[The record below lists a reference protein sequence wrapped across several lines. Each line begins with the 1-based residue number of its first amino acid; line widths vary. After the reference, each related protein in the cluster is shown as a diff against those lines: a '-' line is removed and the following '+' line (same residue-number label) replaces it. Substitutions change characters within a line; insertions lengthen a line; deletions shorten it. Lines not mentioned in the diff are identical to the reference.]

1 MPQKRIT
8 QAEFDQI
15 RRQRLSECSNPH
27 LADVV
32 EKNIGTILQLRH
44 QVEENKTKQDKVA
57 DLITNFSGSM
67 LFLYMHAVWFGFW
80 VAINLK
86 WIPGVAPFD
95 PYPFGLL
102 TMIVSLEAIF
112 LSTFVLISQNRMGV
126 LADQRADLDLQI
138 NLLAEYEITRILRLV
153 DAMAQKMGIEGT
165 PDSELEELKEA
176 TAPDLLTNEIHSRE
190 EIAKTLDRLAK
201 KGSLNSLP

>member
-1 MPQKRIT
+1 MPRHHLSRE
-8 QAEFDQI
+8 EFEKI
-15 RRQRLSECSNPH
+15 RRERLSECKNPH

-32 EKNIGTILQLRH
+32 ERNIGTILDLRH
-44 QVEENKTKQDKVA
+44 QVEEGKTFQDHVA

-67 LFLYMHAVWFGFW
+67 AFLYAHAVWFGVW
-80 VAINLK
+80 IAINLN
-86 WIPGVAPFD
+86 WIPGMKAFD

-112 LSTFVLISQNRMGV
+112 LSTFVLISQNRMGA

-153 DAMAQKMGIEGT
+153 DAMAQQMGIEDAG
-165 PDSELEELKEA
+165 DSELEELKLA

-190 EIAKTLDRLAK
+190 AIAKTLDKLAR
-201 KGSLNSLP
+201 KGSLIE